1 MSKTYLIAGAVAVAA
16 AAGGAFWMTRGA
28 TTPEAAVTTFSTAA
42 VAQEAN
48 AASEAQMVPDM
59 VLGQAEAPVEVI
71 EYASFTC
78 PHCANFHE
86 TVFDQLKENYIDTGK
101 IRFVYREV
109 YFDKFGLWAASVARC
124 GGTEKYFPI
133 SGMIYETQK
142 SWIGDGDAATIA
154 DNLKKIGLKAG
165 LSSEQVDACMRD
177 EDQLKAMIATYQA
190 NATKD
195 DITSTPSF
203 VIDGQNYSNM
213 SYEDFAAILDEKLA
227 N

>member
-1 MSKTYLIAGAVAVAA
+1 MSKTYLIAGAVALVA
-16 AAGGAFWMTRGA
+16 AAGGAFWMTKGTA
-28 TTPEAAVTTFSTAA
+28 PEAAVT
-42 VAQEAN
+42 QEAT

-59 VLGQAEAPVEVI
+59 VLGQAKAPVEVI

-78 PHCANFHE
+78 PHCAHFHE
-86 TVFDQLKENYIDTGK
+86 SVFDQLKTNYIDTGK

-109 YFDKFGLWAASVARC
+109 YFDKFGLWAATVARC
-124 GGTEKYFPI
+124 GGAEKYFGI
-133 SGMIYETQK
+133 SDIIYDTQK
-142 SWIGDGDAATIA
+142 TWIGDGDAATIA

-165 LSSEQVDACMRD
+165 LGADQVDACMKD

-195 DITSTPSF
+195 DITGTPSF
-203 VIDGQNYSNM
+203 VIDGQKYANM
-213 SYEDFAAILDEKLA
+213 SYEDFAALLDEKLA